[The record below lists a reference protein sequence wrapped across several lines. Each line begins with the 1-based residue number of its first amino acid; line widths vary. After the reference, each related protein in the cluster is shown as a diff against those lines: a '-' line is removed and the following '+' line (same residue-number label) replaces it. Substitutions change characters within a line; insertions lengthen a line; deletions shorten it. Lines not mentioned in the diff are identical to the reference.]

1 LNYGVLFPIFA
12 KIEVNGPQAHPL
24 FQYLKQQALFR
35 GFSKTNSTAKLL
47 KLMILDKTPEW
58 LVGDE
63 IKWNFTKFLIDPS
76 DRVIQRYEPYGA
88 PIDFGKDINQL
99 LNVKIS

>member
-1 LNYGVLFPIFA
+1 
-12 KIEVNGPQAHPL
+12 
-24 FQYLKQQALFR
+24 
-35 GFSKTNSTAKLL
+35 
-47 KLMILDKTPEW
+47 MILDKTPEW